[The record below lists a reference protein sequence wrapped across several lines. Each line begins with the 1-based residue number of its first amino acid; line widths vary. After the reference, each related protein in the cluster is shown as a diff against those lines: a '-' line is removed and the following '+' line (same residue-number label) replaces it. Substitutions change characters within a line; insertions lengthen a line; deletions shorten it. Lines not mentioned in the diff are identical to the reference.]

1 MNYEA
6 LKAIS
11 LEDREKYFRECL
23 GKEKCRVLDKF
34 NLHLN
39 DRFYWERHQEKYPIQ
54 EYFSHRF
61 AVKSSALCMIFHI
74 NRLCYAKVKYFEA
87 HWDEYIP
94 CTYNCKKGFV
104 ESELFDMEFIKQKD
118 TDIVI
123 DLREL
128 AKIHWLKE
136 FQELS
141 LYLETEQQTVLSNNI
156 KKMKYFGIK

>member
-1 MNYEA
+1 MN
-6 LKAIS
+6 IS
-11 LEDREKYFRECL
+11 PVLIIVK
-23 GKEKCRVLDKF
+23 RV
-34 NLHLN
+34 
-39 DRFYWERHQEKYPIQ
+39 
-54 EYFSHRF
+54 
-61 AVKSSALCMIFHI
+61 
-74 NRLCYAKVKYFEA
+74 
-87 HWDEYIP
+87 
-94 CTYNCKKGFV
+94 FV

-156 KKMKYFGIK
+156 KKMKYFEIK